1 MDWFVVALTSLL
13 TFISPVNLIG
23 DRLIADQ
30 IRSRVYQVE
39 DLSVRVDN
47 APSFQ
52 AVQGKIERV
61 RIASRGIEILPELR
75 IEQLQ
80 LETDPIDVR
89 WQSLSGANL
98 STLRQSLR
106 QPLQG
111 AIQVV
116 VTEADINRALADT
129 QIKARLE
136 TLLNRVIPADAPRF
150 QIDGIQVDFLERD
163 TTNTDQAPRIN
174 LLLNL
179 RQGLNPEEE
188 LAVLAIA
195 IETGVQ
201 VNNGDRLMFIDP
213 VVMLDGRKISSRVV
227 NSITSSFINQLSLKP
242 LEKQGITARIL
253 RYDLTADQA
262 AFSLFASLQPSEKP

>member
-1 MDWFVVALTSLL
+1 MDWLIIALTSFL
-13 TFISPVNLIG
+13 TLISPLNLIG

-30 IRSRVYQVE
+30 IRSRVHQVE

-61 RIASRGIEILPELR
+61 RIASRGLEIIPQLR
-75 IEQLQ
+75 IAELQ

-98 STLRQSLR
+98 SKLRQSLR

-111 AIQVV
+111 AIAVV
-116 VTEADINRALADT
+116 VTEADLNQALADKGVKT
-129 QIKARLE
+129 QLE
-136 TLLNRVIPADAPRF
+136 TLLNRVIPEDAPRF
-150 QIDGIQVDFLERD
+150 QIDAIQVDFLDPTVSD
-163 TTNTDQAPRIN
+163 TPQEPRFA

-179 RQGLNPEEE
+179 RQVLNPDEEPAA
-188 LAVLAIA
+188 LDIA

-201 VNNGDRLMFIDP
+201 VDNGDRLTLIDP
-213 VVMLDGRKISSRVV
+213 TVMLNGRKISSRVV
-227 NSITSSFINQLSLKP
+227 NSITGSFVNRLSLKR
-242 LEKQGITARIL
+242 LEQRGITARIL
-253 RYDLTADQA
+253 RYEVTDEQA
-262 AFSLFASLQPSEKP
+262 ELSLFASIQPSPSP